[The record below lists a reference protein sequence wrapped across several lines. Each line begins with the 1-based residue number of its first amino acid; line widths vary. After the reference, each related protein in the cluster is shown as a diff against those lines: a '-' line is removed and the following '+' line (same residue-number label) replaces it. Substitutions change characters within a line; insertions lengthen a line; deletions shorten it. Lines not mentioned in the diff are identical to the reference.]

1 MRRFGVIGLLFAI
14 ACAALWLVIRQPE
27 VAPQPIRAQP
37 ETEPFAHVSLGD
49 VKTMP
54 LPVHLIRSGEVVAA
68 RRFLL
73 APRSSG
79 RLTEL
84 GVRPGDRLVAGALI
98 TSLAAPELTQAR
110 AQAAAEL
117 DAVKADLTD
126 AEGDLV
132 RARSLAKSRAVSEDD
147 LRKADRA
154 MAAVAAAQAALA
166 AREADLAELRVS
178 APETVVVLKRL
189 RDPGDLAG
197 PTLPILEVQ
206 SATGLRFEAWVPL
219 DVSASL
225 HADMPAELVIEGS
238 ERPVP
243 VRVTRILDAADP
255 LTRTRKLEVD
265 IPANAGLMAGAY
277 GEIHIPLG
285 ETPATVVPAEALVE
299 RAGVVGVFVLEKDD
313 QAQGERAQEDRVR
326 YRSVRT
332 GRRFARDVEVLA
344 GVVPGETVV
353 LHPDARLLDGTR
365 VTVHGQ

>member
-1 MRRFGVIGLLFAI
+1 MRRLGVIGLLSAI
-14 ACAALWLVIRQPE
+14 ACAALWLAVRQPE
-27 VAPQPIRAQP
+27 VEPQSARAQP
-37 ETEPFAHVSLGD
+37 RSEPLAQVAL
-49 VKTMP
+49 
-54 LPVHLIRSGEVVAA
+54 GEVTTMSVPIDLVRPGELVAA

-84 GVRPGDRLVAGALI
+84 GVRPGDRLEAGALI
-98 TSLAAPELTQAR
+98 TTLSAPELTQAR
-110 AQAAAEL
+110 AQAAAEVE
-117 DAVKADLTD
+117 AAKTNLTD

-147 LRKADRA
+147 LRKTEVRRDRA

-166 AREADLAELRVS
+166 AREVDLAELRVS
-178 APETVVVLKRL
+178 APEAVIVLKRL

-197 PTLPILEVQ
+197 PTLPIIEVQ

-225 HADMPAELVIEGS
+225 HSDMPAELVIEGH

-243 VRVTRILDAADP
+243 IRVTRILDAADP

-265 IPANAGLMAGAY
+265 IPAGTGLMAGAY

-285 ETPATVVPAEALVE
+285 QRPATVVPAEALVE
-299 RAGVVGVFVLEKDD
+299 RAGVVGVFLVDRGD
-313 QAQGERAQEDRVR
+313 QARGDRVR
-326 YRSVRT
+326 YHSVRT

-344 GVVPGETVV
+344 GVRPGESVV
-353 LHPDARLLDGTR
+353 LNPDARLLDGTR
-365 VTVHGQ
+365 VTAHGR